1 MRTIKPVVLIL
12 ILALLMVSAPAVMAE
27 GPIEPLVPAPTGGTG
42 EMVNETPGLWFV
54 ELSGRP
60 AADGGRMAQLR
71 AEKNAFRADASRA
84 GLVYTERFAFD
95 TLWNG
100 LSIEIAPSQLAGL
113 SRIPGVANIYPVEKI
128 LLPKP
133 EHDIA
138 PELYTALGMTGADL
152 VQDELGYTGEGIKV
166 GVIDTGI
173 DYMHPDLGE
182 GFGPGYRVAYGWDFV
197 GDNFTGPQVPEPDDD
212 PMDLHGH
219 GTHVAGIV
227 GADGGLV
234 GVAPGV
240 TFGAYKVFGP
250 TGYTTADIMLAAME
264 MALADGM
271 DVVNM
276 SIGAAFQWPQY
287 PTSTASDH
295 LVNMGVVVV
304 ASIGN
309 SGADGLY
316 SGSAPGVG
324 EKVIGVA
331 SFDNT
336 EAYYAELPY
345 FEVEEQPIGYI
356 TMAYSAAP
364 PTDGTY
370 GIVPA
375 NLDGTEI
382 EPGSLDG
389 NVALV
394 ARGVYPFSEKA
405 ENAIADGAVAV
416 VIHNHI
422 PGLFSGTLGEAWDDP
437 RPVVSISLADG
448 EFIRA
453 QEEPVYMT
461 WTDETASFV
470 HPNPGAGLIS
480 GFSSYGL
487 APDLTLKPDI
497 GAPGGFIY
505 STMPLAMGGY
515 GTMSG
520 TSMSAPHVAGA
531 AALLLE
537 AKPNTPS
544 QAVRGI
550 LQNSAVPAVWSLN
563 PGLGELDNVHRQGAG
578 MLDIY
583 GAITSTTKIEPGKIS
598 AGESDAGPYTQV
610 LTVENNAAEDVT
622 YDLSF
627 VNALSTGSATFPP
640 LGFAF
645 GNAWVAFCSPSV
657 TIPADSTV
665 TVEATINPATGPL
678 GGIYGGYIVFTEQDG
693 DHVHRVP
700 YAGYIGDYQSIQAL
714 APGAYGLPALA
725 WTPDGVNFGFSPPGD
740 VFTMEG
746 YDIPYFLVHMAH
758 QSRTF
763 RVAIYE
769 FETGRAWHWAY
780 RLEYLGR
787 NASPFGFFALGFD
800 GETFRG
806 QSPRT
811 WTVPDGTY
819 YAVISVLKAGGDA
832 NDPDHWETWTS
843 PHFVIARP

>member
-27 GPIEPLVPAPTGGTG
+27 EPIEPLVPAPTGDTG
-42 EMVNETPGLWFV
+42 EMVNETPEIWFV
-54 ELSGRP
+54 ELTGRP
-60 AADGGRMAQLR
+60 AADGGRMAHLR
-71 AEKNAFRADASRA
+71 AEKNAFRADATRA

-100 LSIEIAPSQLAGL
+100 LSIEIAPSQLAAL
-113 SRIPGVANIYPVEKI
+113 SRIPSVANIYPVEKI
-128 LLPKP
+128 LLPEP

-138 PELYTALGMTGADL
+138 PELYTALAMTGADL

-173 DYMHPDLGE
+173 DYMHPDLGG
-182 GFGPGYRVAYGWDFV
+182 GFGEGYRVAYGWDFV
-197 GDNFTGPQVPEPDDD
+197 GDDFDGTNVPVPDPD
-212 PMDLHGH
+212 PMDCHGH

-240 TFGAYKVFGP
+240 TFGAYRVFGC
-250 TGYTTADIMLAAME
+250 TGFTTADIILAALE
-264 MALADGM
+264 MALEDGM

-276 SIGAAFQWPQY
+276 SIGAAFHWPQY

-309 SGADGLY
+309 SGADGVY

-336 EAYYAELPY
+336 HLYLPY
-345 FEVEEQPIGYI
+345 FEVEGAPIGYI
-356 TMAYSAAP
+356 TMAFSPAP
-364 PTDGTY
+364 PTEGTHE
-370 GIVPA
+370 IVPA

-394 ARGVYPFSEKA
+394 ARGEYSFRDKA
-405 ENAIADGAVAV
+405 INAIADGAIAV
-416 VIHNHI
+416 VIHNHL
-422 PGLFSGTLGEAWDDP
+422 PGLFSGTLASALPDP
-437 RPVVSISLADG
+437 RPVVSISLEDG
-448 EFIRA
+448 LFIRD
-453 QEEPVYMT
+453 QEEPIHMT
-461 WTDETASFV
+461 WTDETALFAS
-470 HPNPGAGLIS
+470 PTAGLIS

-497 GAPGGFIY
+497 GAPGGHIY
-505 STMPLAMGGY
+505 STYLDGGY
-515 GTMSG
+515 TTMSG

-537 AKPNTPS
+537 ARPNTPS

-550 LQNSAVPAVWSLN
+550 LQNSADPAVWSGN
-563 PGLGELDNVHRQGAG
+563 PELGFLDMVHRQGAG

-598 AGESDAGPYTQV
+598 AGESEAGSYTQV
-610 LTVENNAAEDVT
+610 LTIENNAAEDVT

-627 VNALSTGSATFPP
+627 VNALSTGPNTFSP
-640 LGFAF
+640 GAF
-645 GNAWVAFCSPSV
+645 LGNALVDFCSPSV
-657 TIPADSTV
+657 TVPADSTV
-665 TVEATINPATGPL
+665 TVTATVNPATGPL
-678 GGIYGGYIVFTEQDG
+678 GGIYGGYIVFTQQDPDNG
-693 DHVHRVP
+693 QVYRVP
-700 YAGYIGDYQSIQAL
+700 YAGYIGDYQSIQVL
-714 APGAYGLPALA
+714 TPGFFGVFPSLGWYDGEDFWLVPAG
-725 WTPDGVNFGFSPPGD
+725 WSYS
-740 VFTMEG
+740 MEG
-746 YDIPYFLVHMAH
+746 DDIPYFLVHLAH
-758 QSRTF
+758 QSRKF
-763 RVAIYE
+763 RVEIFDHA
-769 FETGRAWHWAY
+769 TGRPWHWAY
-780 RLEYLGR
+780 NLEYLPR
-787 NASPFGFFALGFD
+787 NSTTGGFFAFGFD